1 MVRNN
6 EKVDGIETERRCVLG
21 KTLELAGP
29 HFDCV
34 VIVHDVV
41 IRFEATVVE
50 VLVLVDARIV
60 VVGKAYCK
68 HNKSLS
74 RVRREV

>member
-1 MVRNN
+1 MPSYRTIR
-6 EKVDGIETERRCVLG
+6 IEAQDVETKQVLG

-29 HFDCV
+29 DFDLI

-41 IRFEATVVE
+41 IRFEAAMVE

-60 VVGKAYCK
+60 VVGKA
-68 HNKSLS
+68 
-74 RVRREV
+74 